1 MEASKSGESP
11 EGQPG
16 TLPGRAGPLG
26 EAKLHASLCHV
37 AARPGGPGRSPVPR
51 NLLWLRPAPCFTGAE
66 RRAGRRGAPCA
77 GQVAPSSKHHRGRAV
92 PSCPVSCSLER
103 PGLCCS
109 AVCALSPR
117 GLCHWYRQ
125 LCGETR
131 QASQAG
137 PAPAGSGGTWDPR
150 TLGQRSRLGS
160 GVQDLPPEIFKC
172 TKPPVKGMVFQ
183 EGLVQTE
190 ERKRWWEYK
199 TRRPIWPMRP
209 PAPPRGPKQAGAAAR
224 PSRGPALSLENKA
237 DGKTETCQ
245 PSTSGVSDKRGAEK
259 SDALTME
266 RLYRQLL
273 VSLKRPKTKN

>member
-1 MEASKSGESP
+1 MGLEDPRCPLAYCGS
-11 EGQPG
+11 
-16 TLPGRAGPLG
+16 GPLPV
-26 EAKLHASLCHV
+26 LQVL
-37 AARPGGPGRSPVPR
+37 RGGQ
-51 NLLWLRPAPCFTGAE
+51 AGA
-66 RRAGRRGAPCA
+66 GAPCA
-77 GQVAPSSKHHRGRAV
+77 GQVAPSSKHHHGRAV

-109 AVCALSPR
+109 AVCAPLSTWTLPLVPSALR
-117 GLCHWYRQ
+117 
-125 LCGETR
+125 ETR

-209 PAPPRGPKQAGAAAR
+209 QHLPEGPSKQELRQGHHV
-224 PSRGPALSLENKA
+224 
-237 DGKTETCQ
+237 D
-245 PSTSGVSDKRGAEK
+245 
-259 SDALTME
+259 
-266 RLYRQLL
+266 RL
-273 VSLKRPKTKN
+273 

>member
-66 RRAGRRGAPCA
+66 RQAGAGAPCA

-109 AVCALSPR
+109 AVCAPLSTWTLPLVPSALR
-117 GLCHWYRQ
+117 GN
-125 LCGETR
+125 
-131 QASQAG
+131 
-137 PAPAGSGGTWDPR
+137 PAGFPGR
-150 TLGQRSRLGS
+150 TSARRFWWHVGPPGRSVS
-160 GVQDLPPEIFKC
+160 VQ
-172 TKPPVKGMVFQ
+172 G
-183 EGLVQTE
+183 
-190 ERKRWWEYK
+190 
-199 TRRPIWPMRP
+199 
-209 PAPPRGPKQAGAAAR
+209 
-224 PSRGPALSLENKA
+224 
-237 DGKTETCQ
+237 
-245 PSTSGVSDKRGAEK
+245 
-259 SDALTME
+259 
-266 RLYRQLL
+266 
-273 VSLKRPKTKN
+273 